1 MSHFIPIAC
10 LILLKKID
18 VDINF
23 MLWNA
28 YMSYLFVD
36 IVKINKYTYMRV
48 IYLWIAI
55 EILNFYFQIK
65 VWLWHIDSWKLSNII

>member
-1 MSHFIPIAC
+1 
-10 LILLKKID
+10 
-18 VDINF
+18 
-23 MLWNA
+23 
-28 YMSYLFVD
+28 MSYLFVD

-65 VWLWHIDSWKLSNII
+65 V